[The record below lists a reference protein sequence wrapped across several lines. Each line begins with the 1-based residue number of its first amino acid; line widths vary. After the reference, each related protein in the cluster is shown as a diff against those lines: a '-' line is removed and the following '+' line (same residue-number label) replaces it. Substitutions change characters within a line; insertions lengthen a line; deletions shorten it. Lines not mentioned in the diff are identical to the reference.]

1 MNRALSWLALGVIAL
16 GALELFGV
24 QALQPLENRVLDRYV
39 RVQAAKLAPDP
50 DIVLIDIDEKSLA
63 AMEKEAGRWPWPRV
77 VYAELVEGLAAQKP
91 RAIVFDILFTEADRF
106 RPQEDEAFAAAV
118 TEHRNTYFPLLRLPA
133 SGDARGVPMTEIAPL
148 IGVMRGK
155 GADPE
160 ARAALVP
167 PMVLP
172 PEQWRVGLIGFSEDA
187 DGVGRR
193 YTLRETIR
201 GWQVPSLP
209 ARVAFDLGYPVPDV
223 DDIVLAWRGAKGQFP
238 HVSFSD
244 LYEDFNRS
252 KRARPADEFTG
263 KILIIGAAASGLQ
276 DLRVTPLD
284 SLHPGAEILG
294 TAIENLKNGRQMRY
308 AATWWPALIGVSLI
322 FLVTL
327 GFRTGVDARITGGT
341 LAAASVGLVATSWAL
356 VGSLVLLPVVT
367 PLAAAWLFFGTAAL
381 AEFLRER
388 RQRQAAM
395 AQFSRFTN
403 PHVAKLLVDRG
414 GIETARREVTLLFSD
429 IRGFT
434 TLSETRSPEEV
445 IALLNRYF
453 SLQVDVVFRH
463 GGSLD
468 KFIGDC
474 IMAIWGA
481 PLDDRDHA
489 KHAVA
494 CALDMVDTLIA
505 FRRALGAEDS
515 GFDVGIGV
523 HSGPAVV
530 GLMGS
535 QKRLEYTAIGD
546 TVNLA
551 SRIESLTKDAKR
563 RVLVSKDTV
572 ELCGDAFEFEP
583 CGTFPVKGRAQPV
596 ELYEPRRRA

>member
-1 MNRALSWLALGVIAL
+1 MNRPLSWLALAVILL
-16 GALELFGV
+16 GALELY
-24 QALQPLENRVLDRYV
+24 ALHALRPLENRVLDRYV
-39 RVQAAKLAPDP
+39 RMQAARVAPDP
-50 DIVLIDIDEKSLA
+50 DIILVDIDEKSFG
-63 AMEKEAGRWPWPRV
+63 AMQDEAGRWPWPRV
-77 VYAELVEGLAAQKP
+77 VYADLIAGLAAQKP
-91 RAIVFDILFTEADRF
+91 RAIVFDIMFNEKDRD
-106 RPQEDEAFAAAV
+106 RPQDDAAFAAAV
-118 TEHRNTYFPLLRLPA
+118 SEHRNTYFPLLRMPA
-133 SGDARGVPMTEIAPL
+133 ENDPRGMPMSEIAPL
-148 IGVMRGK
+148 IGVMRTR
-155 GADPE
+155 GADAQ
-160 ARAALVP
+160 ARAMLVP
-167 PMVLP
+167 PTVLP
-172 PEQWRVGLIGFSEDA
+172 PDQWRVGLIGYTEDA

-193 YTLRETIR
+193 YILRETIR

-209 ARVAFDLGYPVPDV
+209 SRVAFDLGYPVPDQ
-223 DDIVLAWRGAKGQFP
+223 DDIVLAWRGAKGGFP
-238 HVSFSD
+238 RVSFSD
-244 LYEDFNRS
+244 LYEEFNRS
-252 KRARPADEFTG
+252 KRTRPADEFAG
-263 KILIIGAAASGLQ
+263 KIVIIGTAAPGLQ
-276 DLRVTPLD
+276 DLRATPVD

-308 AATWWPALIGVSLI
+308 AEHWWPALIGVCLI
-322 FLVTL
+322 FLVAL
-327 GFRTGVDARITGGT
+327 AFRTGVDARITGGA
-341 LAAASVGLVATSWAL
+341 LVAASAGLVATSWAM
-356 VGSLVLLPVVT
+356 VGSLLLLPVVT
-367 PLAAAWLFFGTAAL
+367 PIAAAWLFYGAAAL

-403 PHVAKLLVDRG
+403 PHVAKLLVERG
-414 GIETARREVTLLFSD
+414 GIETGRREVTLLFSD

-453 SLQVDVVFRH
+453 SLQVDVVFHH

-481 PLDDRDHA
+481 PLDDAEHA

-494 CALDMVDTLIA
+494 CALEMVDTLGA
-505 FRRALGAEDS
+505 FKRALGAEDS

-551 SRIESLTKDAKR
+551 SRIEGLTKDAKR
-563 RVLVSKDTV
+563 RVLVSKDTR
-572 ELCGDAFEFEP
+572 ELCGDAFEFVH

-596 ELYEPRRRA
+596 ELFEPKRKA